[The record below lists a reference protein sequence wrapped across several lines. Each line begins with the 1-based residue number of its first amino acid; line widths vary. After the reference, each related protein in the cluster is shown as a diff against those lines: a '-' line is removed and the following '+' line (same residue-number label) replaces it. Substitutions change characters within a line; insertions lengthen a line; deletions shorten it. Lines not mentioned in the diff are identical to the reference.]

1 MPYMTRLREGL
12 IRFGLGPYLEEVPG
26 WQTRGSSSFA
36 PACTIGHHT
45 AGPFSGDRPSL
56 NICVNGRTDLPGP
69 LCNDF
74 LSRSKVILVAAGRAN
89 HAGIGG
95 FRGLVGN
102 SAAFGN
108 EAESAGRRRPDGSP
122 DWSEFQRWA
131 FPRVHAAHLW
141 LLGRDASW
149 YCAHRDWTTRKI
161 DPTGID
167 TAAMRRE
174 IAALLASPNSPG
186 GFLMALSDAEQHEL
200 RDTMRFVAD
209 QLGGP
214 GWRKGDWGWPD
225 WRVANGIASDDV
237 KLTLLDYLRS
247 IDRQVNSGVG
257 LAGRPGGDTDTELG
271 HLLSLRAELR
281 GMLARIEAIV
291 VANRATL
298 NVEVSPSDAGPAA

>member
-1 MPYMTRLREGL
+1 VPYMTRLKEGL

-56 NICVNGRTDLPGP
+56 NICVNGRADLPGP

-74 LSRSKVILVAAGRAN
+74 LSRSKVILVAAGRPN
-89 HAGIGG
+89 HAGTGG

-141 LLGRDASW
+141 VLGRDASW
-149 YCAHRDWTTRKI
+149 YCGHRDWTTRKI
-161 DPTGID
+161 DPTDVD

-174 IAALLASPNSPG
+174 IGALLANPQEDDMP
-186 GFLMALSDAEQHEL
+186 LSDEDLTRIADRVWTRTATQGGPWAIHMLAGTDFKTGAISAAVSQLLAAGGQGAQEIAAALRPIILDAVEQGMAADNN
-200 RDTMRFVAD
+200 DTAD
-209 QLGGP
+209 Q
-214 GWRKGDWGWPD
+214 
-225 WRVANGIASDDV
+225 IA
-237 KLTLLDYLRS
+237 
-247 IDRQVNSGVG
+247 
-257 LAGRPGGDTDTELG
+257 
-271 HLLSLRAELR
+271 
-281 GMLARIEAIV
+281 ARI
-291 VANRATL
+291 
-298 NVEVSPSDAGPAA
+298 AAKLAAPTP